1 MTTKPEPRRRRGT
14 PISDS
19 LGADLHTLGT
29 VLANHTRGLD
39 DYLQR
44 QAGRI
49 EERHGHLLSESAEIL
64 LPPGQDLD
72 ALTSGQL
79 QNICRQQRLRGWSK
93 LRRSELIAFL
103 KERLG
108 TELEAPAISAPSY
121 PHDANRIERLLLLLL
136 QKLGTATE
144 VINDAWQGQGDQTA
158 GQPGSASTME
168 R

>member
-1 MTTKPEPRRRRGT
+1 MTKKPEPHRRRGT

-19 LGADLHTLGT
+19 LGDDLHALGSI
-29 VLANHTRGLD
+29 LANHTRGLD

-64 LPPGQDLD
+64 LPPGPDLNT
-72 ALTSGQL
+72 LTAGEL

-93 LRRSELIAFL
+93 LRRNQLITFL
-103 KERLG
+103 KESLG
-108 TELEAPAISAPSY
+108 TELEAPTIPERPY
-121 PHDANRIERLLLLLL
+121 PRDANRIERLLLLLL

-144 VINDAWQGQGDQTA
+144 VINDAWQGPGDQTA
-158 GQPGSASTME
+158 DQPASVSTLE

>member
-1 MTTKPEPRRRRGT
+1 MTKKPEPRRRRGT

-72 ALTSGQL
+72 ALTAGQL

-103 KERLG
+103 KERVG
-108 TELEAPAISAPSY
+108 TELEASTIPERPY
-121 PHDANRIERLLLLLL
+121 PRDANRIERLLLLLL

-144 VINDAWQGQGDQTA
+144 AIDDAWQGPGDQTSDRA
-158 GQPGSASTME
+158 ASVSTLE